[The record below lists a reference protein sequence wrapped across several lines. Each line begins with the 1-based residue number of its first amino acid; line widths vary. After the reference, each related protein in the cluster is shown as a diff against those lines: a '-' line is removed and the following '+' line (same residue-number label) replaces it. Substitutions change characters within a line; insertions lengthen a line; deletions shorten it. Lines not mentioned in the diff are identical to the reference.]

1 MLLAVDA
8 HNLIWRAF
16 HALKSVGCRRKL
28 IVANVLSMIDTC
40 LDSLPNVDHVV
51 VAFDSVCQK
60 RVDIFPKYKAA
71 NETRRNEEDPKLR
84 DERLAATDRLRGTI
98 FPACGFQTILAKGF
112 EADDVL
118 ASIAK
123 HNPDLEC
130 HCVIP
135 EAGMRPA
142 VKCEVCHGSGV
153 YRERVII
160 LSSDEDLWQCVRQG
174 EVSTIKIKDGGKFA
188 AGMTER
194 KLVDEFGVTP
204 QQWPLVL
211 AAAGGHDGIPGV
223 PGVGQ
228 KTAAAWQ
235 RGEASERIEALID
248 AHRADLMRYL
258 KLAKLPL
265 EGTPKF
271 KLDMTPIN
279 RGAMLEFIRKYR
291 NG

>member
-1 MLLAVDA
+1 MILAVDA

-40 LDSLPNVDHVV
+40 LDVIDAEHGV
-51 VAFDSVCQK
+51 VAFDSVCHA
-60 RVDIFPKYKAA
+60 RAEIFPGYKAA
-71 NETRRNEEDPKLR
+71 NETRRAEEDPKLR
-84 DERLAATDRLRGTI
+84 DERLAATERLKDVI

-112 EADDVL
+112 EADDIL

-135 EAGMRPA
+135 EMGMKPA
-142 VKCEVCHGSGV
+142 KRCEICHGSGV
-153 YRERVII
+153 YRDRVTI
-160 LSSDEDLWQCVRQG
+160 LSSDEDLWQCVREG
-174 EVSTIKIKDGGKFA
+174 EVSTIKIKDGGKFSQ
-188 AGMTER
+188 GMTE
-194 KLVDEFGVTP
+194 KLLEQEYGLTP
-204 QQWPLVL
+204 RLWPMVL

-223 PGVGQ
+223 PGIGK
-228 KTAAAWQ
+228 KTAVAWVQ
-235 RGEASERIEALID
+235 GNASDRVNAKMMD
-248 AHRADLMRYL
+248 HRMEFRKYL
-258 KLAKLPL
+258 KLVKLPL

-271 KLDMTPIN
+271 NVHYTPIN
-279 RGAMLEFIRKYR
+279 RGAMLELIRKYR